1 MPQKITPKRMDSISN
16 AISSILDASY
26 YKRIG
31 RFIGGTKRK
40 IGYSPLAARPLDY
53 KPGYQ
58 IVTAS
63 YENDLSKMI
72 KESIASKLINKE
84 VNKYINTTD
93 GKQLKATVSD
103 IIKDK
108 LSERKKRI

>member
-1 MPQKITPKRMDSISN
+1 MPKPIKPKREDSISS
-16 AISSILDASY
+16 AIHSILDTSY

-31 RFIGGTKRK
+31 RFIGGQKRK
-40 IGYSPLAARPLDY
+40 IGYNPLGSRPLDY

-63 YENDLSKMI
+63 YENDLARMVR
-72 KESIASKLINKE
+72 ESIASKLINKE

-93 GKQLKATVSD
+93 GKQLKSKVSD

-108 LSERKKRI
+108 MSERKKKI